1 MITSAVLVLAM
12 VVTSAQADV
21 IVTDGLMQGQ
31 NDARIGGVSGSGNT
45 SSGLMEATLTGTSMS
60 LMVPQASRSQGAPA
74 TTNDSSASGSYLT
87 DLVGTTFTTASW
99 AQSVSNNIGLT
110 HVIGNR
116 KNFSYY
122 PSEGGLAEH
131 DYLTSYARGGIDSWM
146 TFTVDTLSNYSWSAL
161 LSGTGLGNTGDYS
174 ANGGNGY
181 FTLDDGTNIIFSFET
196 FAPGNQSGS
205 GQLGPGTYNLSWGA
219 YVNSISENR
228 AAPYSAIT
236 GDQSGSLEHSLS
248 GTLTIT
254 EVPEPATM
262 SLLGLGLA
270 GLIARRRKQRA

>member
-1 MITSAVLVLAM
+1 
-12 VVTSAQADV
+12 
-21 IVTDGLMQGQ
+21 MQGQ

-45 SSGLMEATLTGTSMS
+45 TSGLQEATLAGTSMS
-60 LMVPQASRSQGAPA
+60 LVVPQASRSQGAPA

-87 DLVGTTFTTASW
+87 DLAGTTFTTASW
-99 AQSVSNNIGLT
+99 AKSVSNNIGLT

-131 DYLTSYARGGIDSWM
+131 DYLTSYARGGVDSWM

-161 LSGTGLGNTGDYS
+161 LSGTGLGNTGAYS

-181 FTLDDGTNIIFSFET
+181 FQLFDITDDLHPITIFNFET

-205 GQLGPGTYNLSWGA
+205 GQLGPGTYTLAWGA

-228 AAPYSAIT
+228 AAPYNAIT
-236 GDQSGSLEHSLS
+236 GDQSGSSDHSLT
-248 GTLTIT
+248 GTLTII
-254 EVPEPATM
+254 PEPATM
-262 SLLGLGLA
+262 ALLGLG
-270 GLIARRRKQRA
+270 GLLLRRRK